1 MFFINH
7 SKNGEKKMKI
17 YSFLFVQLLF
27 TSLSFS
33 QQLPVLD
40 QNLINRFSIQ
50 PGYTGENRGL
60 HMWDGFRNNLL
71 GLSQNPT
78 TLALNLSYRDTEK
91 HGFGANFMS
100 DKTGLFSNTFFQLS
114 YAYRLKLA
122 NNAAL
127 SFGFSGGIAQ
137 NRFDFNSVIVE
148 DKSDIGNVSNM
159 GKTIFQAGFGTTY
172 STERFTVGV
181 GFPSLYNTKVL
192 YDIRA
197 TEYTYQLDPLF
208 VLNSSY
214 VFDVKQ
220 CKDLEIIPTLIVR
233 AQRSLP
239 TLADIVV
246 AARYKKMYSLTAGYR
261 TNGSFP
267 IVAMANVY
275 KNWKVYAG
283 YDANIGNLAIAS
295 RGGFEA
301 GIGVKFNLLSGSEHK
316 LEDEKLK
323 RSQDSLAKVV
333 SQLNEKLSQSE
344 KDKQQKTIDLTKEV
358 ERLKVYNTILKV
370 ETDTLRAQLKRAI
383 LMGTGPCKHG
393 DQFVDENDVTID
405 NSNGYFI
412 VVESSKNRIELEK
425 DLKEWHLKEKS
436 TFILKKKNSTWY
448 LIAIEKFDTK
458 KASLKRLKDLRKKY
472 PTSWV
477 RIQKKKD

>member
-1 MFFINH
+1 
-7 SKNGEKKMKI
+7 MKI

-27 TSLSFS
+27 TSLCFS

-60 HMWDGFRNNLL
+60 HMWDGFRNNLV

-78 TLALNLSYRDTEK
+78 TLAFNLSYRDTEK

-114 YAYRLKLA
+114 YAYRVKLA

-137 NRFDFNSVIVE
+137 NRFDFNSVIVA
-148 DKSDIGNVSNM
+148 DKSDIGTVSNM
-159 GKTIFQAGFGTTY
+159 GKTMFQAGFGTSY

-197 TEYTYQLDPLF
+197 TQYTYQLDPLF
-208 VLNSSY
+208 VFNSSY

-220 CKDLEIIPTLIVR
+220 CNDLEIIPTVIVR

-267 IVAMANVY
+267 VVAMANVY

-283 YDANIGNLAIAS
+283 YDANIGNLAFAS
-295 RGGFEA
+295 KGGFEA
-301 GIGVKFNLLSGSEHK
+301 GIGYKFALLSGSEHK
-316 LEDEKLK
+316 LEDLRMKNH
-323 RSQDSLAKVV
+323 SDSLTKVV
-333 SQLNEKLSQSE
+333 TVLKDKISENEKKIAEIKDLSQEVSVL
-344 KDKQQKTIDLTKEV
+344 KKEN
-358 ERLKVYNTILKV
+358 EELRTEN
-370 ETDTLRAQLKRAI
+370 DTLSQQLRRIISTGVIPKNN
-383 LMGTGPCKHG
+383 GTTRI
-393 DQFVDENDVTID
+393 DENDVEI
-405 NSNGYFI
+405 NIQNGYFV
-412 VVESSKNRIELEK
+412 VVESSKNRVELEK
-425 DLKEWHLKEKS
+425 DLMEWRRKEGS
-436 TFILKKKNSTWY
+436 TFILRGDHGNWY
-448 LIAIEKFDTK
+448 YIAIEHHTTK
-458 KASLKRLKDLRKKY
+458 RKAIRRMEEIRKKY
-472 PTSWV
+472 PNAWV
-477 RIQKKKD
+477 RIQKNKG